1 MKSPLIGGFFFINN
15 IMPNFLNPSSFVLTL
30 DSLSYS
36 GAEFT
41 IQTMILP
48 DVSAD
53 GASLPYQQI
62 DISIPSDKITF
73 GSFEISYLIDED
85 LLNYKEIFD
94 WMKSNVETNH
104 STNATRD
111 LTLTIMNS
119 ANNVTKQIKF
129 VDAYPTMISSLPF
142 DITTTDVEYLTAV
155 VSFKYSYYKFL

>member
-1 MKSPLIGGFFFINN
+1 
-15 IMPNFLNPSSFVLTL
+15 MPNFLNPSSFVLTL
-30 DSLSYS
+30 DSQTYS

-53 GASLPYQQI
+53 GAPLPFKQV
-62 DISIPSDKITF
+62 DVAMASDKITF
-73 GSFEISYLIDED
+73 GQFEISYLIDED
-85 LLNYKEIFD
+85 LYNYKEIFD
-94 WMKSNVETNH
+94 WIKSNVESVHTATNH
-104 STNATRD
+104 VRD

-129 VDAYPTMISSLPF
+129 VDAYPTMLSSLPF

-155 VSFKYSYYKFL
+155 ASFRYSYYQFL

>member
-1 MKSPLIGGFFFINN
+1 
-15 IMPNFLNPSSFVLTL
+15 MPNFLNPSSFVLTL
-30 DSLSYS
+30 DSLAYS

-48 DVSAD
+48 DVTTE
-53 GASLPYQQI
+53 GASLPFRQI
-62 DISIPSDKITF
+62 DVGRTSDKMVF
-73 GSFEISYLIDED
+73 GQFEISYLIDED

-104 STNATRD
+104 STSTTSDHYRD
-111 LTLTIMNS
+111 LTLTVMNS

-129 VDAYPTMISSLPF
+129 VDAYPTSISTLPF

-155 VSFKYSYYKFL
+155 VTFAYSYYVFI

>member
-1 MKSPLIGGFFFINN
+1 
-15 IMPNFLNPSSFVLTL
+15 MPNFLNPSSFVLTL
-30 DSLSYS
+30 DSQTYS

-53 GASLPYQQI
+53 GAPLAWKQV
-62 DISIPSDKITF
+62 DVAMASDKLTF
-73 GSFEISYLIDED
+73 GQFEISYLIDED

-94 WMKSNVETNH
+94 WLKSNVETVHTATNH
-104 STNATRD
+104 VRD

-129 VDAYPTMISSLPF
+129 VDAYPTMLSSLPF

-155 VSFKYSYYKFL
+155 ASFRYSYYQFL

>member
-1 MKSPLIGGFFFINN
+1 
-15 IMPNFLNPSSFVLTL
+15 MPNFLNPSSFVLTL
-30 DSLSYS
+30 DSQAYS

-53 GASLPYQQI
+53 GAPLPWKQV
-62 DISIPSDKITF
+62 DVAMASDKITF
-73 GSFEISYLIDED
+73 GQFEISYLIDED

-94 WMKSNVETNH
+94 WLKANVETKHTATNH
-104 STNATRD
+104 VRD

-129 VDAYPTMISSLPF
+129 IDAYPTSLASLPF
-142 DITTTDVEYLTAV
+142 DITITDVEYLTAV
-155 VSFKYSYYKFL
+155 VTFQYSYYEFL

>member
-1 MKSPLIGGFFFINN
+1 
-15 IMPNFLNPSSFVLTL
+15 MPNFLNPSSFVLNL
-30 DSLSYS
+30 DSQTYS

-53 GASLPYQQI
+53 GAPLPWKQV
-62 DISIPSDKITF
+62 DVAMASDKITF
-73 GSFEISYLIDED
+73 GQFEISYLIDED

-94 WMKSNVETNH
+94 WLKGNVESVHTATNH
-104 STNATRD
+104 VRD

-129 VDAYPTMISSLPF
+129 IDAYPTMLSSLPF

-155 VSFKYSYYKFL
+155 ASFRYSYYQFL

>member
-1 MKSPLIGGFFFINN
+1 
-15 IMPNFLNPSSFVLTL
+15 MPNFLNPSSFVLTL
-30 DSLSYS
+30 DSQAYS

-48 DVSAD
+48 DVSVE
-53 GASLPYQQI
+53 GAALNFKQI
-62 DISIPSDKITF
+62 NVGRAGDKINF

>member
-1 MKSPLIGGFFFINN
+1 
-15 IMPNFLNPSSFVLTL
+15 MPNFLNPSSFVLTL
-30 DSLSYS
+30 DSQTYS

-53 GASLPYQQI
+53 GAPLPWKQV
-62 DISIPSDKITF
+62 DVAMASDKITF
-73 GSFEISYLIDED
+73 GQFEISYLIDED

-94 WMKSNVETNH
+94 WMKSNVESVHTATNH
-104 STNATRD
+104 VRD
-111 LTLTIMNS
+111 LTLTVMNS

-129 VDAYPTMISSLPF
+129 VDAYPTSISSLPF

-155 VSFKYSYYKFL
+155 VMFEYSYYEFL

>member
-1 MKSPLIGGFFFINN
+1 
-15 IMPNFLNPSSFVLTL
+15 MPNFLNPSSFVLTL

-48 DVSAD
+48 DVTAE
-53 GASLPYQQI
+53 GAPLQYKQI
-62 DISIPSDKITF
+62 NVGRASDKIAF
-73 GSFEISYLIDED
+73 GTFEISYLIDED

-94 WMKSNVETNH
+94 WLKSNVETIHTATNH
-104 STNATRD
+104 VRD

-129 VDAYPTMISSLPF
+129 IDAYPTSISSLPF

-155 VSFKYSYYKFL
+155 VTFDYSYYEFV

>member
-1 MKSPLIGGFFFINN
+1 
-15 IMPNFLNPSSFVLTL
+15 MPNFLNPSSFVLTL

-94 WMKSNVETNH
+94 WMKSNVETKH
-104 STNATRD
+104 ATTTSSDHYRD
-111 LTLTIMNS
+111 LTLTVMNS

-129 VDAYPTMISSLPF
+129 VDAYPTSLSSLPF

-155 VSFKYSYYKFL
+155 AAFDYSYYEFV

>member
-1 MKSPLIGGFFFINN
+1 
-15 IMPNFLNPSSFVLTL
+15 MPNFLNPSSFVLTL

-48 DVSAD
+48 DVTAE
-53 GASLPYQQI
+53 GAPLQYKQI
-62 DISIPSDKITF
+62 NVGRASDKIAF
-73 GSFEISYLIDED
+73 GQFEISYLIDED

-94 WMKSNVETNH
+94 WLKSNVETTHTATNH
-104 STNATRD
+104 VRD

-129 VDAYPTMISSLPF
+129 VDAYPTSISSLPF

-155 VSFKYSYYKFL
+155 VTFAYSYYEFL